1 MFLGAGARAGAG
13 SEQKIPESENTQIWT
28 SPKSCSATFNNK
40 KLKQMIIFINNS
52 FLQLYFFTTH
62 F

>member
-13 SEQKIPESENTQIWT
+13 SEQKISESENTQIWT
-28 SPKSCSATFNNK
+28 SPKSCSETFNNK